1 MQSGSKNLSFEFF
14 PPKTDKGKEKLKA
27 VIEKLKVFSPEY
39 FSVTYGAGGSTRAGT
54 LETCITIKEKNEL
67 ACPHISGIG
76 SSKKLITEMLDEYKA
91 NNMQRIVVLRG
102 DLPSG
107 SVGHGDFPYALDLI
121 KFIKETEDSFLIEI
135 AAYPEI
141 HPDASSADN
150 DFQNFVNKVEAG
162 ASGAITQFFFEPE
175 SYFDFAEK
183 CEKRNISIPVIPG
196 IMPVHNFEAMTR
208 MAKNCGANIPNWLQE
223 AMQQYPNEID
233 LIKYGTEVISVLCNK
248 LIDFGAPGIHFY
260 TVNKEE
266 PTSSIIRNLSF
277 N

>member
-107 SVGHGDFPYALDLI
+107 SVGHG
-121 KFIKETEDSFLIEI
+121 
-135 AAYPEI
+135 
-141 HPDASSADN
+141 
-150 DFQNFVNKVEAG
+150 
-162 ASGAITQFFFEPE
+162 
-175 SYFDFAEK
+175 
-183 CEKRNISIPVIPG
+183 
-196 IMPVHNFEAMTR
+196 
-208 MAKNCGANIPNWLQE
+208 
-223 AMQQYPNEID
+223 
-233 LIKYGTEVISVLCNK
+233 
-248 LIDFGAPGIHFY
+248 
-260 TVNKEE
+260 
-266 PTSSIIRNLSF
+266 
-277 N
+277 